1 MLVHWI
7 WLSTRPHIS
16 DRLKVELV
24 RRFQDPETIYFAD
37 ADSFSQVEGLSAE
50 GLAVLADKQLT
61 EAERILRDCQRENL
75 GILPDSRIYPTR
87 RWYFIIKE
95 GCLILTARP

>member
-24 RRFQDPETIYFAD
+24 RRFQDPEAIYFAD
-37 ADSFSQVEGLSAE
+37 GDSFSQVEGLSPE
-50 GLAVLADKQLT
+50 GMSALADKNLA
-61 EAERILRDCQRENL
+61 EAEITE
-75 GILPDSRIYPTR
+75 
-87 RWYFIIKE
+87 E
-95 GCLILTARP
+95 